1 MNNTYKTLKTDL
13 KSPKALEA
21 LERIKEAIDF
31 YKEFNVQFNLSSIG
45 RYCEDKWESPK
56 TQSIRNNK
64 KFVDYIKEEQKEM
77 KKKDI
82 SIVSKKNKNVD
93 NFILN
98 KVEDEETK
106 EYIKI
111 QQEKYKLLE
120 EKYNTLKQ
128 SFNDFKNIDID
139 NLIDKNLNPK
149 KPQDLNGLKNMIT
162 NSKPLDNDIGEL
174 IEDNIMGLLS
184 VDENT
189 DKEIDKYIGNLQKD
203 KNSVKLVEEIKILDL
218 IEILNNDFLS
228 KIDIKLG
235 YKNGVVFNLN
245 TGNIVFELN
254 K

>member
-1 MNNTYKTLKTDL
+1 MNTYETLKTEL

-21 LERIKEAIDF
+21 LTRIKEAIDF
-31 YKEFNVQFNLSSIG
+31 YKESNLQFNLSSIG

-64 KFVDYIKEEQKEM
+64 KFVEYIKEEQKEM

-120 EKYNTLKQ
+120 DKYNTLKK
-128 SFNDFKNIDID
+128 SFNELKGINID
-139 NLIDKNLNPK
+139 NLIDNNLNQNN
-149 KPQDLNGLKNMIT
+149 PQDLNSLT
-162 NSKPLDNDIGEL
+162 N
-174 IEDNIMGLLS
+174 LLN
-184 VDENT
+184 VDEDT
-189 DKEIDKYIGNLQKD
+189 DKEINKYFSNLEKEQKLT
-203 KNSVKLVEEIKILDL
+203 SVKLIEETKILDL
-218 IEILNNDFLS
+218 IGILNKDFLS
-228 KIDIKLG
+228 KMDIKLG
-235 YKNGVVFNLN
+235 FKNGIVFNVN
-245 TGNIVFELN
+245 TGNIVFEF

>member
-1 MNNTYKTLKTDL
+1 MKLNTYEKLKEEL
-13 KSPKALEA
+13 KSPKALES
-21 LERIKEAIDF
+21 LNRIKEAIDF
-31 YKEFNVQFNLSSIG
+31 YKDSNLQFNLSSIG

-64 KFVDYIKEEQKEM
+64 KFVEYIKEEQKEM

-82 SIVSKKNKNVD
+82 SIVNKKSKNID

-128 SFNDFKNIDID
+128 GFNDLKGIDID
-139 NLIDKNLNPK
+139 NLIDNNLNQNN
-149 KPQDLNGLKNMIT
+149 PQDLNCLSN
-162 NSKPLDNDIGEL
+162 
-174 IEDNIMGLLS
+174 LLS
-184 VDENT
+184 VDKNK
-189 DKEIDKYIGNLQKD
+189 DKEINKYFSNLEKEQKLT
-203 KNSVKLVEEIKILDL
+203 SVKLIEETKILDL
-218 IEILNNDFLS
+218 IEILNKDFLS
-228 KIDIKLG
+228 KIDIKLS
-235 YKNGVVFNLN
+235 YKNGMVFNVN
-245 TGNIVFELN
+245 TGNIVFEF